1 MANQSIYN
9 AFERMWQHVINV
21 LNNIK
26 IPTNTSEL
34 TNDSGFL
41 TQSEME
47 TYVNESILGGEW

>member
-26 IPTNTSEL
+26 IPINTSEL